1 MKNHPSVA
9 KQRSGKEHGFPKRK
23 TTLPAVDSPDK
34 KQRVDEDTDM
44 FDLKDAGNAILMP
57 VHGIHT
63 RRIKTVRKDDRRRNR
78 VITQPGGVPH
88 RNERVE
94 SGQHTPYE
102 RFYLSSGL
110 SIPTYVFDPQIF
122 QNNGVLTSTIAQPKK
137 LYWKKWVFRTNQGK
151 KWNVLTEFCMS
162 NIKICRLLLSALDH
176 SPEGRENMS

>member
-1 MKNHPSVA
+1 MQPLSTSHSNEYLKAFRLSQKESEKRAIRMENLKKQLEYIKNRPSVA
-9 KQRSGKEHGFPKRK
+9 KQRSGKEHGFPKQK

-44 FDLKDAGNAILMP
+44 FDLKDADNAILMP

-78 VITQPGGVPH
+78 VITQPRGVPH

-110 SIPTYVFDPQIF
+110 SIPT
-122 QNNGVLTSTIAQPKK
+122 
-137 LYWKKWVFRTNQGK
+137 
-151 KWNVLTEFCMS
+151 
-162 NIKICRLLLSALDH
+162 
-176 SPEGRENMS
+176 